1 MTTRKAADPT
11 AQKVADLT
19 VAEFRGLIREVVV
32 ECLGEMYEDF
42 HPDAE
47 LTAEFAGKLQA
58 SIAHERT
65 GSRPFRRRKCTVDCG
80 LTNAVL
86 LGVFG

>member
-19 VAEFRGLIREVVV
+19 VAEFRGLIREVVI

-58 SIAHERT
+58 SIDART
-65 GSRPFRRRKCTVDCG
+65 AGEPTIPAEEVYRRLRLD
-80 LTNAVL
+80 
-86 LGVFG
+86 